1 LLPLSVINYG
11 KTSITSAMH
20 IPASM
25 STAKVQDTVQFV
37 SKHLGTSDIPVYSNA
52 RQRAWYI
59 SEWLKEYH
67 SKDVEN
73 SRKKYLRDCVVLNV
87 WYLFPYVLSG
97 QRFKSQVFDDTLQ
110 GLVLNVIKAIDNFD
124 TTRGIKFTD
133 YIKGYIKDAIS
144 SSFRGGMIVKVP
156 ATVRTPQ
163 IMYLKCSVPT
173 EEQQIVTEDP
183 LPETETEAPQCKNLN
198 LDTDL
203 TINDIK
209 SDIVYKNL
217 PDSLSDKNIETD
229 LINKEYL
236 QILRRAI
243 ATQGILTDKEKKVL
257 NFRFGLTSDE
267 TKTLQQVADIF
278 KADGG
283 RATKERVF
291 QIEAQAKKKIK
302 LFFKRY
308 GVTGM

>member
-1 LLPLSVINYG
+1 MLPQTVVEYR
-11 KTSITSAMH
+11 KTSISSAMS
-20 IPASM
+20 IPVSIP
-25 STAKVQDTVQFV
+25 TAKVQDTVQFV

-52 RQRAWYI
+52 RQRSWYI

-73 SRKKYLRDCVVLNV
+73 GRKKYLRDCVVLNV

-163 IMYLKCSVPT
+163 IMYLKCSVPA
-173 EEQQIVTEDP
+173 EEPAPIQEDP
-183 LPETETEAPQCKNLN
+183 TPQCKNLN

-236 QILRRAI
+236 QILRRGI
-243 ATQGILTDKEKKVL
+243 ATPGVLTDKEKKVL

-291 QIEAQAKKKIK
+291 QIEAQAKKKIR

-308 GVTGM
+308 GVSGM